1 MLQKYHKNSLFKYKN
16 RDKVVCVLE
25 IQFIYL
31 FIYFSATKQ
40 NKNKS
45 KQPSKDVNQINNF
58 SCHSKHEAEILVV
71 IEMFCSFIMYFLF
84 LFSSIY
90 KKAHIKIIIIKK
102 NSLDFKEIRIW
113 YLSWSK
119 GLCLIIVCGGLKWR
133 PAMGGLPQ
141 QLVLGL
147 MLFNIFINTDSV
159 IDCTLSKFS
168 DDIKLSD
175 ATDTIEGKDAIQK
188 DLYRLKK

>member
-102 NSLDFKEIRIW
+102 KQSGFQGNQNMISFMIQRAVLNN
-113 YLSWSK
+113 
-119 GLCLIIVCGGLKWR
+119 CMWR
-133 PAMGGLPQ
+133 PQVEA
-141 QLVLGL
+141 
-147 MLFNIFINTDSV
+147 
-159 IDCTLSKFS
+159 S
-168 DDIKLSD
+168 DGWLTP
-175 ATDTIEGKDAIQK
+175 AAGFGTHALQHF
-188 DLYRLKK
+188 Y